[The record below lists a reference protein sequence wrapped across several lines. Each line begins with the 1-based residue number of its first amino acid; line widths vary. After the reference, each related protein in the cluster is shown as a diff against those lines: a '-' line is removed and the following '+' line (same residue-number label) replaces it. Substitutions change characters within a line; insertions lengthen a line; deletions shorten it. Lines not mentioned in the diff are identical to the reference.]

1 MKPITTL
8 HPTSQAWLSNSVL
21 APHMDAFAAH
31 LENGRYAATTT
42 KRYIAGI
49 AHFARWMTQSC
60 LPLQMLDEH
69 GVDQF
74 LSHHMARCDCPPP
87 ALLNLPDLRAALHHL
102 LNVLRNEGIISERSS
117 PTGHIADEL
126 HRYDEHMLKAR
137 GLSSGTRHGQ
147 LHVIEKLLLYKFAN
161 RPVVIGELCPDDV
174 RHFISSQL
182 QLKNTASNASTL
194 TSALRAYL
202 RYRATCGD
210 QVHGLLGVILSPAHW
225 GHASLPRALKPIE
238 VERLLASFTP
248 SLSSHR
254 RGYAIVRCAL
264 DMGLRSSEIANLQ
277 LADIDWDAGTITLKR
292 TKSLRQDI
300 LPLPELT
307 GQALAEYVKQ
317 ERPMTTSTAV
327 FVRCR
332 ARRDLPLGV
341 NTVRYVI
348 RDAYQRIGLTHGRS
362 HALRHTLACQL
373 IDHGSS
379 LKEVADVLRHRSLNT
394 SLIYAKLDATRLGA
408 VALPWPGSAK

>member
-1 MKPITTL
+1 
-8 HPTSQAWLSNSVL
+8 
-21 APHMDAFAAH
+21 MDAYAAH
-31 LENGRYAATTT
+31 FENGRYAATTT

-102 LNVLRNEGIISERSS
+102 LDVLRNQGVIAERSS

-126 HRYDEHMLKAR
+126 HLYDEHMLKAR
-137 GLSSGTRHGQ
+137 GLSSGTRRGR
-147 LHVIEKLLLYKFAN
+147 LRTVERLLLYKFAN
-161 RPVVIGELCPDDV
+161 RPVVIGELCPEDV

-182 QLKNTASNASTL
+182 QLRSTASNASTL
-194 TSALRAYL
+194 VSALRAYL
-202 RYRATCGD
+202 RYRTTCGD
-210 QVHGLLGVILSPAHW
+210 QVHGLLGVIASPAHW
-225 GHASLPRALKPIE
+225 GLASLPRALNPTEI
-238 VERLLASFTP
+238 ERLLSSFTP
-248 SLSSHR
+248 TLPSHR

-277 LADIDWDAGTITLKR
+277 LADIDWGAGTIALKR

-300 LPLPELT
+300 LPLPGLT
-307 GQALAEYVKQ
+307 GQALAEYVQQ

-332 ARRDLPLGV
+332 APRDLPLGV
-341 NTVRYVI
+341 NTVRHVI

-373 IDHGSS
+373 LDHGSS

-394 SLIYAKLDATRLGA
+394 SLIYAKLDASRLGA

>member
-1 MKPITTL
+1 MNPITTL
-8 HPTSQAWLSNSVL
+8 HPTSQAWLRNSVL
-21 APHMDAFAAH
+21 APHMDAYAAH
-31 LENGRYAATTT
+31 FENGRYAATTT

-102 LNVLRNEGIISERSS
+102 LDVLRNQGVIAERSS

-126 HRYDEHMLKAR
+126 HLYDEHMLKAR
-137 GLSSGTRHGQ
+137 GLSSGTRRGR
-147 LHVIEKLLLYKFAN
+147 LRTVERLLLYKFAN
-161 RPVVIGELCPDDV
+161 RPIVIGELCPEDV

-182 QLKNTASNASTL
+182 QLRSTASNASTL
-194 TSALRAYL
+194 VSALRAYL
-202 RYRATCGD
+202 RYRTTCGD
-210 QVHGLLGVILSPAHW
+210 QVHGLLGVIASPAHW
-225 GHASLPRALKPIE
+225 GLASLPRALNPTEI
-238 VERLLASFTP
+238 ERLLSSFTP
-248 SLSSHR
+248 TLPSYR

-277 LADIDWDAGTITLKR
+277 LADIDWGAGTITLKR

-307 GQALAEYVKQ
+307 GQALAEYVQQ

-332 ARRDLPLGV
+332 APRDLPLGV
-341 NTVRYVI
+341 NTVRCVI

-373 IDHGSS
+373 LDHGSS

-394 SLIYAKLDATRLGA
+394 SLIYAKLDASRLGA